1 MKRLVLLATLLA
13 CAAAWAYERRE
24 APRPRVVTAIAVV
37 GCDGFDGLILVYSDG
52 HMLHTPPSMSID
64 NATRILEDL
73 NLPKEHVA
81 ILTPSEGE
89 CAPPDSNNVVPNSL
103 PLEVM

>member
-1 MKRLVLLATLLA
+1 MKKLVLLAALLA

-24 APRPRVVTAIAVV
+24 APHVVTAIAVV
-37 GCDGFDGLILVYSDG
+37 GCDGFDGLILVYGDG

-64 NATRILEDL
+64 DATRILEDL

-81 ILTPSEGE
+81 ILAPSEGE
-89 CAPPDSNNVVPNSL
+89 CTPPDSNNVVPNSL
-103 PLEVM
+103 PLEDM